1 MRPTPYPKKIDWKE
15 KVYYHFKIDPT
26 NYALFDSEMTT
37 PAIYGSF
44 NLVAA
49 VITNL
54 PKSVTI
60 FYFETNEREG
70 WKMKRSYHPD
80 KSTAT
85 DKDKK
90 DDVKKAEAEKEKRT

>member
-1 MRPTPYPKKIDWKE
+1 MRPTPYPKKIDLKE
-15 KVYYHFKIDPT
+15 KIYYHYKIDSA
-26 NYALFDSEMTT
+26 NYALFDSQMNT

-44 NLVAA
+44 NIVSAA
-49 VITNL
+49 VTNL

-80 KSTAT
+80 NSTAT

-90 DDVKKAEAEKEKRT
+90 DDAKMDEAQKKS